1 MIAARKAGLAG
12 SAFSVEGVIGS
23 YRRKPTR
30 VSESHALKGV
40 TMLPKPSRLVAL
52 IVALALALASCS
64 SIGTINGQRVDVGAS
79 PPGTSPAPQEGH
91 LCQDF
96 EWLCI
101 VGVVGLIALI
111 VVVATV
117 HGSNPNTTGANA
129 TP

>member
-1 MIAARKAGLAG
+1 MSPKASRMVALIAGLAMVL
-12 SAFSVEGVIGS
+12 S
-23 YRRKPTR
+23 
-30 VSESHALKGV
+30 
-40 TMLPKPSRLVAL
+40 
-52 IVALALALASCS
+52 SCS
-64 SIGTINGQRVDVGAS
+64 SIGTINGQRLDVGAAPPGAS
-79 PPGTSPAPQEGH
+79 PPQQGH

-101 VGVVGLIALI
+101 VGVGGLIALI